1 VPPLHAPDLADGIVR
16 LRPWRADD
24 APALVAAW
32 ADPEIRRHA
41 AVPEAADLEHA
52 RRWIA
57 GEAQRTAAGVA
68 LDRVIELAAEP
79 GAVAGEVGLGP
90 IDWSRA
96 TAEVGF
102 WMAEA
107 HRGRGLAHRAVRL
120 LADCVLG
127 TGGRHM
133 PASCPENARLRTL
146 IARVAADNVAS
157 AAALAGAGFAR
168 RGRLGD
174 GRELWARSS
183 GSDPDRGSFRT

>member
-1 VPPLHAPDLADGIVR
+1 MPPLHAPDLDDGTVR
-16 LRPWRADD
+16 LRAWRADD

-32 ADPEIRRHA
+32 ADPEIGRHA
-41 AVPEAADLEHA
+41 AVPEAADLEYA

-57 GEAQRTAAGVA
+57 GEARRAAAGVA
-68 LDRVIELAAEP
+68 LDRVIELTAEP

-102 WMAEA
+102 WVAEA

-127 TGGRHM
+127 TDGRHV
-133 PASCPENARLRTL
+133 PASCPENRLTTL
-146 IARVAADNVAS
+146 IARVATGNAAS
-157 AAALAGAGFAR
+157 AAVLAGAGFER
-168 RGRLGD
+168 RGRLTD

-183 GSDPDRGSFRT
+183 GSEPDRGSLRT